1 MLSFWEILKSVDTP
15 PSPPL
20 EGGISPE
27 KNALYELEL
36 EEKYK
41 DYKKILEFRE
51 LILELNSEL
60 GLY

>member
-1 MLSFWEILKSVDTP
+1 
-15 PSPPL
+15 L

-27 KNALYELEL
+27 KQALFELNL

-41 DYKKILEFRE
+41 NFNKIIEFRE